1 MTQISMPLHDAN
13 VQFCVNKIE
22 NLYTECEPAR
32 ANSIINSTLDKFAIR
47 LLVLECAFKQNDRP
61 ALGKAVTA
69 LMTLANQIGIDG
81 LTQPADNLHALT
93 LCSDDPALAVAPA
106 KLVLLG
112 DCAYIH
118 VENSE

>member
-1 MTQISMPLHDAN
+1 MPLHDAN

-22 NLYTECEPAR
+22 DLYTEFEPAR

-69 LMTLANQIGIDG
+69 LMTIANQIGIDG

-93 LCSDDPALAVAPA
+93 LCSNDLALAVAPA
-106 KLVLLG
+106 KLVRLE
-112 DCAYIH
+112 DC
-118 VENSE
+118 S